1 MIYLWL
7 VSFLWAFSFG
17 IIKDTLSGLDANFVA
32 LARLVLAA
40 LVFLPLLRLRQCAV
54 SLRWQLAA
62 IGAFQFGLMYVAYI
76 ASFRYLK
83 AYEVALFTVFTPLY
97 VTLFADAL
105 QQRRP
110 DGQPRFHPRFLL
122 AALLAVA
129 GSLVASYKGG
139 VRPDFW
145 LGFGLVQVS
154 NLAFA
159 FGQVAYRIVMSGRRP
174 LVTGGQ
180 SQAAAQPLRDQDV
193 FGWLY
198 LGGAG
203 LAAVAALLF
212 TNWGALAVQPAQ
224 WLALL
229 YLGCLASGLG
239 FFLWNKG
246 ARQVNSG
253 VLAVFNN
260 LKAPLAVAVSLL
272 VFGEQAD
279 PLPLLLGGG
288 ILLAALFLAGKKG

>member
-1 MIYLWL
+1 MVYLWL

-17 IIKDTLSGLDANFVA
+17 IIKDTLTGLDANFVA
-32 LARLVLAA
+32 LARLALAA
-40 LVFLPLLRLRQCAV
+40 LVFLPFLRSLRARPQDTRLRWR
-54 SLRWQLAA
+54 LLAT
-62 IGAFQFGLMYVAYI
+62 GALQFGLMYVAYI
-76 ASFRYLK
+76 ASFRFLK
-83 AYEVALFTVFTPLY
+83 SYEVALFTIFTPLY

-105 QQRRP
+105 ERRF
-110 DGQPRFHPRFLL
+110 RLHFLA

-129 GSLVASYKGG
+129 GALVAGYKGG
-139 VRPDFW
+139 VRSDFW
-145 LGFGLVQVS
+145 LGFGLVQLS

-159 FGQVAYRIVMSGRRP
+159 IGQVAYRSVMQRYGEG
-174 LVTGGQ
+174 LG
-180 SQAAAQPLRDQDV
+180 DQDV

-198 LGGAG
+198 LGGVG
-203 LAAVAALLF
+203 LAGAAALLF
-212 TNWGALAVQPAQ
+212 TNWSALVLQPQ
-224 WLALL
+224 QGWALL
-229 YLGCLASGLG
+229 YLGVIASGAG

-279 PLPLLLGGG
+279 PLPLLLGGS
-288 ILLAALFLAGKKG
+288 ILLAALLLAGWARPARIAAA